1 MSFRIIKQT
10 ETMAIVKVW
19 GTNSTDTIALA
30 TDLLSPT
37 MVVQG
42 TPTVNISYITWYVSP
57 GASDS
62 VNIVRN
68 SIPVLNLHQNGDLD
82 FAGNGGFNEDTANT
96 SNVVVSIVG
105 NGGCY
110 ITFRKVAGYKSKIE
124 PETFGPNDNTTVVG
138 A

>member
-1 MSFRIIKQT
+1 MSFRFIKQT

-19 GTNSTDTIALA
+19 GTNSTDTITLA

-37 MVVQG
+37 MVIQG
-42 TPTVNISYITWYVSP
+42 TPKVNIGFITWYVSP

-68 SIPVLNLHQNGDLD
+68 SVPVLNLHQNGDLD
-82 FAGNGGFNEDTANT
+82 FGGNGGFTDDTENT
-96 SNVVVSIVG
+96 SNIVVSIVG
-105 NGGCY
+105 TGGCY
-110 ITFRKVAGYKSKIE
+110 LTLRKVAGYKSKIE
-124 PETFGPNDNTTVVG
+124 PETFGPYDNTTAVG